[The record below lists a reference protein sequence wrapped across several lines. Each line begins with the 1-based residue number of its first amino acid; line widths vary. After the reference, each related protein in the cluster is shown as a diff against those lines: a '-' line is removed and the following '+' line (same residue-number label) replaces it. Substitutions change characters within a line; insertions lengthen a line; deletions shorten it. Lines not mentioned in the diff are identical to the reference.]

1 MVGLRAND
9 RKAEEALLRRDGCVD
24 GVSEVVVDATEAPD
38 PMLQVT
44 AIDRSTHVL
53 NKWVLYHAECNIVC
67 VVDVVAL
74 DRSIRRVVNFHKLL
88 LFEIL
93 FYESNLEK
101 NRITCFCLL
110 PSPLHATL

>member
-44 AIDRSTHVL
+44 AIDRSTH
-53 NKWVLYHAECNIVC
+53 IVC
-67 VVDVVAL
+67 VID
-74 DRSIRRVVNFHKLL
+74 DRSGSR
-88 LFEIL
+88 
-93 FYESNLEK
+93 ESEVDTWSNCC
-101 NRITCFCLL
+101 NCC
-110 PSPLHATL
+110 AVC

>member
-53 NKWVLYHAECNIVC
+53 NK
-67 VVDVVAL
+67 
-74 DRSIRRVVNFHKLL
+74 
-88 LFEIL
+88 
-93 FYESNLEK
+93 
-101 NRITCFCLL
+101 
-110 PSPLHATL
+110 